1 MKNIN
6 ATHVLLSL
14 VLIALVANLVMLM
27 QVPVR
32 ASAALDDM
40 SDVVDK
46 MDQINDSLQT
56 ASSHLDSMSDS
67 LSKMA
72 DADLFELSSATAG
85 SSTYGLPVVV
95 VEK

>member
-1 MKNIN
+1 MKKIN

-14 VLIALVANLVMLM
+14 VLVALVLNLVMMM

-46 MDQINDSLQT
+46 MDRINDSLNDM
-56 ASSHLDSMSDS
+56 SSHLDGMSDS

-72 DADLFELSSATAG
+72 DADLFELSSTTPG